1 MKISL
6 RKQKAAPKML
16 ILDFNPLKTD
26 PELQDRFSVSV
37 QNRFSAL
44 RCAKPDAGAT
54 ESYSILVEPIQSSSR
69 EMLMPVTKRKSHA
82 LANDGRVC
90 NARTELL
97 KAKEAFLLDSS
108 NENCAVVSD
117 R

>member
-1 MKISL
+1 
-6 RKQKAAPKML
+6 ML

-54 ESYSILVEPIQSSSR
+54 ESYSMLVEPEPSR
-69 EMLMPVTKRKSHA
+69 EMLKPVTKRKSHA